1 MKKLIAILLAGIM
14 IFSVTACGSTQKAGD
29 KTDEGSSESANVN
42 ENTSDVSG
50 DTQDNTDIQTTFAGG
65 KSIVIYFSG
74 SGNTKR
80 VAEFVADEAG
90 ADIFELA
97 PVNPYTDDDL
107 NWRDSDSRVNKEH
120 DNPELQDIELT
131 TIDIPD
137 WDSYDTVFVG
147 YPIWWQEA
155 AWPINNFVKGNDF
168 TDKKVI
174 PFCTSTSSGFGESG
188 SKLAEMA
195 GTGTWIDGMRFS
207 ENGAESDV
215 REWVRSLDL
224 E

>member
-1 MKKLIAILLAGIM
+1 MKKLIAMLLAGIM
-14 IFSVTACGSTQKAGD
+14 IFSVTACGSTQTVND
-29 KTDEGSSESANVN
+29 KTDEGSSESA
-42 ENTSDVSG
+42 
-50 DTQDNTDIQTTFAGG
+50 
-65 KSIVIYFSG
+65 IVVYFSG

-107 NWRDSDSRVNKEH
+107 DWRDSESRVNKEH

-188 SKLAEMA
+188 SKLAEIA

-215 REWVRSLDL
+215 REWVQSLDL

>member
-29 KTDEGSSESANVN
+29 KTDEASPESANVN
-42 ENTSDVSG
+42 ENTSDASG
-50 DTQDNTDIQTTFAGG
+50 DAQDNTDIQTTAADG

-90 ADIFELA
+90 ADIFELT

-120 DNPELQDIELT
+120 DNPELQYIELT

-195 GTGTWIDGMRFS
+195 ETGTWIDGMRFS

>member
-1 MKKLIAILLAGIM
+1 MKKLIAMLLAGIM
-14 IFSVTACGSTQKAGD
+14 IFSVTACGSTQ
-29 KTDEGSSESANVN
+29 TANVN
-42 ENTSDVSG
+42 ENTSDVSDG
-50 DTQDNTDIQTTFAGG
+50 TQDNTDIQTTAADG

-90 ADIFELA
+90 ADIFELV

-107 NWRDSDSRVNKEH
+107 NWRDSDRRVNKEH

-137 WDSYDTVFVG
+137 WDSYDTVFIG

-188 SKLAEMA
+188 SKLAKIA

-207 ENGAESDV
+207 ENVAESDV

>member
-1 MKKLIAILLAGIM
+1 MKKLIMILLAGIM
-14 IFSVTACGSTQKAGD
+14 IFSVTACGCTQSKD
-29 KTDEGSSESANVN
+29 
-42 ENTSDVSG
+42 
-50 DTQDNTDIQTTFAGG
+50 DTQVKTDIQTNAAGG
-65 KSIVIYFSG
+65 KSIVVYFSG

-90 ADIFELA
+90 ADIFELT

-107 NWRDSDSRVNKEH
+107 DWRDSDSRVNKEH
-120 DNPELQDIELT
+120 DDPGLQDIPLT
-131 TIDIPD
+131 TTHIPE
-137 WDSYDTVFVG
+137 WEGYDTVFIG

-168 TDKKVI
+168 TNKKVI

-188 SKLAEMA
+188 SKLAKIA